1 MMIFSALRLM
11 ESGKQTNEVV
21 CADIDFENTL
31 QMMSVLVKHCSHVFT
46 LVSGEAKKPVPKNR
60 KEMFLD
66 LLPLEFNRQAYL
78 EVAKSLFINE
88 QTAKRYIRKFVEAGL
103 LLSPYHNQYTKVPV
117 EMFKRG

>member
-1 MMIFSALRLM
+1 M
-11 ESGKQTNEVV
+11 ESGKQTIQVV
-21 CADIDFENTL
+21 CADIDFESTL

-46 LVSGEAKKPVPKNR
+46 QVSGEAKKPVPKKR

-66 LLPLEFNRQAYL
+66 LLPAEFNRQAYL

-103 LLSPYHNQYTKVPV
+103 LLSPYHNQYTKVEV
-117 EMFKRG
+117 EMFKKG